1 MPDEK
6 PDPRKYIM
14 DDPTYKSW
22 SRQKQSMIP
31 EIESVVASGVE
42 GD

>member
-1 MPDEK
+1 MPGEK
-6 PDPRKYIM
+6 PDTRKYIM

-22 SRQKQSMIP
+22 SRQKWSVIP
-31 EIESVVASGVE
+31 EIKSVVASGVE